1 MDVRYQA
8 PSIYCASGT
17 KPEKLLTFK
26 DAAFAIGAKEWQ
38 IRRAAKSGAIPTYS
52 PFNSRRLVKLS
63 EVVAY
68 IDSSRQGGTE

>member
-1 MDVRYQA
+1 MDEFYQA

-17 KPEKLLTFK
+17 KPEKLFTFK
-26 DAAFAIGAKEWQ
+26 DAAVAIGAKEWQ
-38 IRRAAKSGAIPTYS
+38 IRRAAKSGAIPTYR

-68 IDSSRQGGTE
+68 IDSSRQEGVE